1 MRRNVAELWF
11 ARLSGDTWQPME
23 DGMSVESLIIWLII
37 GGVAG
42 WLAGQLWKGGGFGLP
57 GNIVIGIV
65 GSLIGGFVLG
75 GLGIGIG
82 GPWIGAIINA
92 VIGSL
97 LLLFGLSFVKR

>member
-1 MRRNVAELWF
+1 
-11 ARLSGDTWQPME
+11 
-23 DGMSVESLIIWLII
+23 MSIEALIIWLII

-57 GNIVIGIV
+57 GNVIIGVV
-65 GSLIGGFVLG
+65 GSLIGGFLLG
-75 GLGIGIG
+75 RLGFSIG